1 MPEMSPVRLRMTV
14 DITEDEVRTFQAT
27 RALDPLTMAK
37 LRNLE
42 HMLMDAM
49 REGHH
54 DLSMTH

>member
-1 MPEMSPVRLRMTV
+1 MPEVSQVLLRMTV
-14 DITEDEVRTFQAT
+14 DITENEVRTFQAT
-27 RALDPLTMAK
+27 RALDPLTIAK

-49 REGHH
+49 RDGHH